1 MFVVDKYTKN
11 ILLTRG
17 DSAELVVSLADS
29 LGIPYEMGSDD
40 TLVFSM
46 VNEIGDKDVLLR
58 KEIKDSNVFKFIPDD
73 TNKLPFGKYFY
84 DIQLTTA
91 DGEVY
96 TVVPPSSFVVG
107 EEVTE

>member
-1 MFVVDKYTKN
+1 MFVVDKFTKN

-29 LGIPYEMGSDD
+29 LGIPYVMSSVD

-46 VNEIGDKDVLLR
+46 VKEIGDTEVLLR

-84 DIQLTTA
+84 DIQLTTTN
-91 DGEVY
+91 DEVY
-96 TVVPPSSFVVG
+96 TVVSPSSFVIG
-107 EEVTE
+107 EEVTV